1 MAQENYLQ
9 LPYQAIA
16 ESLLGR
22 PITITDGIDLTV
34 LEDEEKRLGL
44 VIPSALKEFY
54 QSVGKLPQFMS
65 AFQLFA
71 LPEQLYLKDNLLV
84 FLEENQ
90 GECYWAVN
98 EQGNV
103 LQCDEDNTSYE
114 LGFNLKNFLAL
125 MLYYQVAQ
133 GAEYSF
139 CSNLL
144 DQELALLYQEQGWQ
158 QVVNYDDLV
167 IYQLSNYLIWYF
179 KDDENNVLD
188 DLVYFVSLVEIP
200 DAIIKQY
207 ALETL

>member
-1 MAQENYLQ
+1 MAHENYLQ

-114 LGFNLKNFLAL
+114 LGFNLKSFLAL

>member
-1 MAQENYLQ
+1 MTQESYLQ
-9 LPYQAIA
+9 LSYQAIA

-22 PITITDGIDLTV
+22 QLTAQDGIESKILRS
-34 LEDEEKRLGL
+34 EEKRLGL
-44 VIPSALKEFY
+44 TIPSALKEFY
-54 QSVGKLPQFMS
+54 QAVGKLPQFMS

-71 LPEQLYLKDNLLV
+71 LPEQLYIKDDLLV

-103 LQCDEDNTSYE
+103 FQCDEDTPSHE

-125 MLYYQVAQ
+125 MLYYQVAK

-144 DQELALLYQEQGWQ
+144 DQELAQLYQEQGWQ

-167 IYQLSNYLIWYF
+167 IYQLGSYLIWYF

-188 DLVYFVSLVEIP
+188 DQVYFVSLVEVP
-200 DAIIKQY
+200 DEIINQY
-207 ALETL
+207 VLEAL

>member
-114 LGFNLKNFLAL
+114 LGFNLKKFLAL

-207 ALETL
+207 VLETL

>member
-103 LQCDEDNTSYE
+103 LHCDEDNTSYE
-114 LGFNLKNFLAL
+114 LGFNLKKFLAL

-207 ALETL
+207 VLETL

>member
-1 MAQENYLQ
+1 MAHENYLQ